1 MLFFVFIQWK
11 ARNDIVY
18 YDEMTGRKGRNIR
31 MSPLKRSL
39 LSSVDMIS
47 SPKRVTVGNSSAADV
62 NLEGSSS
69 NVFDANFR
77 DLDAALARA
86 CQLSLQLPTTSV
98 RLSHTAGVLPPGH
111 AFNEEAEKV
120 VLSAEAANLEYLQK
134 TVMHLRQSF
143 GMYKTMQ
150 DARCK
155 PFEDN
160 AQQYIQ
166 QMSTHDAV
174 VGDEAKNDC
183 GAVGAQGTTDV
194 DAVGAEASKIAKV
207 STLYFRYLISVLLGP
222 CCTLN

>member
-1 MLFFVFIQWK
+1 
-11 ARNDIVY
+11 
-18 YDEMTGRKGRNIR
+18 MTGRKGSNIR

-39 LSSVDMIS
+39 VSSVDLFN
-47 SPKRVTVGNSSAADV
+47 SPKHVTVGNSSAADV
-62 NLEGSSS
+62 NLEGNSS

-77 DLDAALARA
+77 DHDAALARA
-86 CQLSLQLPTTSV
+86 CKLSLQLPTTSV
-98 RLSHTAGVLPPGH
+98 RLSHRAGVLPPGH

-134 TVMHLRQSF
+134 TMIHLRQSF

-174 VGDEAKNDC
+174 VGDQVKNDC
-183 GAVGAQGTTDV
+183 GVVGAQGTKDD
-194 DAVGAEASKIAKV
+194 DAVGPEASKNVKV
-207 STLYFRYLISVLLGP
+207 SLLYFLKSNFCTAFTLLFFELT
-222 CCTLN
+222 CFC